1 MNLKVNILKEDLFI
15 LLENIEVKA
24 FNYTITVKE
33 GFDFN
38 GASIPK
44 SLWGLFG
51 NPLSGDFRIAALVHD
66 VLYASQVLPRIVCDD
81 IFLEL
86 MRLHGVNYAKRY
98 SMYLA
103 VRSAGGFAWSRNA
116 NECTKYTKFVS
127 VHLKVRDEKA

>member
-15 LLENIEVKA
+15 LLEDIEVKA
-24 FNYTITVKE
+24 LNYTIIVKR
-33 GFDFN
+33 GFDFD

-66 VLYASQVLPRIVCDD
+66 VLYASQVLPRKVCDD

-86 MRLHGVNYAKRY
+86 MKIHGVSYAKRY

-103 VRSAGGFAWSRNA
+103 VRSVGGFAWEKNKK
-116 NECTKYTKFVS
+116 EDLTKYKNFVIIKR
-127 VHLKVRDEKA
+127 H

>member
-15 LLENIEVKA
+15 LLEDIEVKA
-24 FNYTITVKE
+24 LNYTITVEE
-33 GFDFN
+33 GFDFD

-44 SLWGLFG
+44 SLWGIFG

-66 VLYASQVLPRIVCDD
+66 VLYASQVLPRKVCDD

-86 MRLHGVNYAKRY
+86 MKIHGVSYAKRY

-103 VRSAGGFAWSRNA
+103 VRSAGGFAWEKNKK
-116 NECTKYTKFVS
+116 EDLTKYKNFVII
-127 VHLKVRDEKA
+127 K

>member
-15 LLENIEVKA
+15 LLEAIEVKA
-24 FNYTITVKE
+24 LNYTIIVKE
-33 GFDFN
+33 GFDFD

-44 SLWGLFG
+44 SLWGIFG

-66 VLYASQVLPRIVCDD
+66 VLYASQVLPRKVCDD

-86 MRLHGVNYAKRY
+86 MKIHGVSYAKRY

-103 VRSAGGFAWSRNA
+103 VRSTGSFAWNKNTS
-116 NECTKYTKFVS
+116 ECAKYTKFVN
-127 VHLKVRDEKA
+127 VY

>member
-15 LLENIEVKA
+15 LLEDVEVKA
-24 FNYTITVKE
+24 LNYTITVEE
-33 GFDFN
+33 GFDFD

-44 SLWGLFG
+44 SLWGIFG

-66 VLYASQVLPRIVCDD
+66 VLYASQVLPRKVCDD

-86 MRLHGVNYAKRY
+86 MKIHGVSYAKRY

-103 VRSAGGFAWSRNA
+103 VRSAGGFAWSSNTS
-116 NECTKYTKFVS
+116 ECAKYAKFVD
-127 VHLKVRDEKA
+127 VY